1 MSSDVPT
8 FFTFLNACTIFVS
21 NFNLQEKG
29 SGVKGQRSNNLVYPV
44 NRISP
49 SSPSLWCSH
58 FGHCWRDGKY
68 KVLLQMFWWKR
79 PGPASFKLGPQTS
92 SYFYWK
98 YGLGIGKIS
107 IGVDVVPGGHLY
119 ISLGM
124 PETATDSTAQHSTA
138 NLLNSAPPF
147 LHRIL
152 CRSYF
157 ADLSPVRSLFF
168 VLANFLK
175 LLCGAG

>member
-1 MSSDVPT
+1 
-8 FFTFLNACTIFVS
+8 
-21 NFNLQEKG
+21 
-29 SGVKGQRSNNLVYPV
+29 
-44 NRISP
+44 
-49 SSPSLWCSH
+49 
-58 FGHCWRDGKY
+58 
-68 KVLLQMFWWKR
+68 MFWWKR

-124 PETATDSTAQHSTA
+124 AETATDSTAHYHCHCTT
-138 NLLNSAPPF
+138 LF
-147 LHRIL
+147 LHEVL
-152 CRSYF
+152 CSSYF
-157 ADLSPVRSLFF
+157 PDLSPIRSLFF

-175 LLCGAG
+175 INYFVDPGAYLCHPAGWPCYFVGNKVFGWVQLDTRYFNNLILDTLPNTPRI